1 MVSEDNLENICK
13 QIKKCAKKYQCIF
26 VVHGQIDIISDGTT
40 TYVVKNGSSL
50 MSKVTGMGCM
60 LHSFVNVFASNNPN
74 NKIQSCA
81 LACSIFAKCGEIV
94 ANQDVAIGYF
104 KNQLFCEIEKVLNL
118 DDLNLEYD
126 YESK

>member
-1 MVSEDNLENICK
+1 MVNEDNLEKTCK
-13 QIKKCAKKYQCIF
+13 QIKKCAQKYQCIF
-26 VVHGQIDIISDGTT
+26 VVHGQIDIISDGNT
-40 TYVVKNGSSL
+40 TYVVKEGSNL

-81 LACSIFAKCGEIV
+81 LACMIFAKCGEIV
-94 ANQDVAIGYF
+94 ANKNVGIGYF
-104 KNQLFCEIEKVLNL
+104 KNQLFCEIERVLNL
-118 DDLNLEYD
+118 EDINVEYN